1 MTLWRVDK
9 PRKASAK
16 LAIIAGFAIEP
27 GEFIMIR
34 KLVTA
39 VALLLGLAASAQA
52 QQGYPNHLIKI
63 TQGFPPGGNVDIIAR
78 ILAHQMEKSLGQ
90 SIVVEA
96 KPGLAGALAAE
107 AVARSEPDGYSLL
120 VLPSAHP
127 AYAALSKNVRF
138 KVVDDFS
145 WISVAS
151 FYPFMICVKADSR
164 FKTLK
169 QLIDEAREKPG
180 TLKYGSAGVGS
191 ILHTTVELIANQ
203 TKTKFLH
210 VPYRG
215 EAPAITGVLTGDVD
229 FIAATTGPISSRVK
243 SGEFRAL
250 AVTGKTRWRDFP
262 DVPTVAETILPGFE
276 VISWTGMAGP
286 ANMPKPIVDRL
297 NAEVRKAIAVPEVKQ
312 KLESMGGDPRATTP
326 EEMKALVQKQYDT
339 WKKLAVEANLSI
351 N

>member
-1 MTLWRVDK
+1 MTLAV
-9 PRKASAK
+9 
-16 LAIIAGFAIEP
+16 
-27 GEFIMIR
+27 
-34 KLVTA
+34 LV
-39 VALLLGLAASAQA
+39 GLCAPAAAQD
-52 QQGYPNHLIKI
+52 YPTRLIKFM
-63 TQGFPPGGNVDIIAR
+63 QGFPPGGNVDIIAR
-78 ILAHQMEKSLGQ
+78 ILAQHMEKSLGQ

-107 AVARSEPDGYSLL
+107 AVARSEPDGYTLL

-127 AYAALSKNVRF
+127 AYAALSKNVKF
-138 KVVDDFS
+138 KVVDDFT

-169 QLIDEAREKPG
+169 DLIEEARAKPG
-180 TLKYGSAGVGS
+180 SLKYGSAGVGS
-191 ILHTTVELIANQ
+191 ILHTTVELIGHQ
-203 TKTKFLH
+203 TGTKFLH

-215 EAPAITGVLTGDVD
+215 EAPALTGMLTGDID
-229 FIAATTGPISSRVK
+229 FIAATTGPISPRVR

-262 DVPTVAETILPGFE
+262 EVPTVAETIIPNFE
-276 VISWTGMAGP
+276 VISWTGLAGP
-286 ANMPKPIVDRL
+286 AKLPQPIVDRL
-297 NAEVRKAIAVPEVKQ
+297 NAELRKALAAPDVKSR
-312 KLESMGGDPRATTP
+312 LEAMGGDPRATTP
-326 EEMKALVQKQYDT
+326 DEMKALVSRQYET

>member
-1 MTLWRVDK
+1 MML
-9 PRKASAK
+9 AK
-16 LAIIAGFAIEP
+16 LMP
-27 GEFIMIR
+27 
-34 KLVTA
+34 A
-39 VALLLGLAASAQA
+39 VAVLGAAVLAAFSATVPAHGQA
-52 QQGYPNHLIKI
+52 QNYPNRVIHIL
-63 TQGFPPGGNVDIIAR
+63 QGFPPGGNVDIIAR
-78 ILAHQMEKSLGQ
+78 ILAHQMEQSLGQ

-107 AVARSEPDGYSLL
+107 AVARSEPDGYTLL
-120 VLPSAHP
+120 VVPSAHP
-127 AYAALSKNVRF
+127 AYGALAKNVKY
-138 KVVDDFS
+138 KVVDDFT
-145 WISVAS
+145 WVSVAS

-169 QLIDEAREKPG
+169 QLIDEARAKPG
-180 TLKYGSAGVGS
+180 ELKYGSAGVGS
-191 ILHTTVELIANQ
+191 ILHTTVELLGNQ

-229 FIAATTGPISSRVK
+229 FIAATTGPISARIK

-262 DVPTVAETILPGFE
+262 DVPTVSETVSPGFE
-276 VISWTGMAGP
+276 VISWTGLAAP
-286 ANMPKPIVDRL
+286 ANLPKPILDRL
-297 NAEVRKAIAVPEVKQ
+297 NAEMRKAVAAPEVKS
-312 KLESMGGDPRATTP
+312 KLMSMGGDPRATSP
-326 EEMKALVQKQYDT
+326 EEMKALVARQYET